1 MTKKLLSIALPVRN
15 GANFLAAALDSIL
28 AQSWTDFEL
37 FVSDNASDDATPDIL
52 AEYAR
57 RDSRVRAS
65 RSEVSLTQVEN
76 TNRAVGLT
84 DTRWVKLFCH
94 DDLMRADCMAQIAAV
109 VREVE
114 GTKVALIGNGERHL
128 FDNGYLSD
136 GDADGPV
143 QMLSGHEALRKR
155 CSRKAG
161 EFVVPS
167 ITTATVR
174 RDAFFQQGGFEGRFV
189 YFEIF
194 TWYQMLVDWDFAFVP
209 GALTVNRIHGRQV
222 AANARGSLRSARDN
236 QLFFREFLAKH
247 GSTLKLGPMAR
258 LYAWLIAPSRA
269 ASEVV
274 TEFESGRA
282 KRVPEMFRQM
292 PATWW
297 PLMPPLAL
305 RAWLAEKHR
314 TAALRRHLPID
325 LIHPN

>member
-1 MTKKLLSIALPVRN
+1 MTEKLLSIALPVRN

-37 FVSDNASDDATPDIL
+37 FVSDNASDDATPEIL
-52 AEYAR
+52 AEYAE
-57 RDSRVRAS
+57 RDPRVRFS

-76 TNRAVGLT
+76 TNRAIGLT

-94 DDLMRADCMAQIAAV
+94 DDLMRADCMAQIA
-109 VREVE
+109 EVAHQVA

-128 FDNGYLSD
+128 YDNGYLSE
-136 GDADGPV
+136 GGPDGPV
-143 QMLSGHEALRKR
+143 KLFAGHDALRKR
-155 CSRKAG
+155 CSRAAG
-161 EFVVPS
+161 EVEIPS

-194 TWYQMLVDWDFAFVP
+194 TWYEMLVDWDFAFIP

-236 QLFFREFLAKH
+236 QIFFREFLAKH
-247 GSTLKLGPMAR
+247 GSALKLGWMAR
-258 LYAWLIAPSRA
+258 LYAWLIAPGRA
-269 ASEVV
+269 AIEVV

-282 KRVPEMFRQM
+282 GRVPAMLWQM

-297 PLMPPLAL
+297 PLIPPLAL
-305 RAWLAEKHR
+305 RAWIAEKHR
-314 TAALRRHLPID
+314 TAALRGHLPIEM
-325 LIHPN
+325 IYPN